1 MSISI
6 LRLIPQIATMI
17 NKNKLQFTKRHGT
30 YLSRDA
36 LAIGRWL
43 STRPRIQIQILPR
56 PSRWRLSCFLSCG
69 WRSSWRWRSLAW
81 WWPWGSLWRWY
92 CPKSFFAKC
101 RETVS
106 WRKKCKKTKRK
117 KRKKCKKKVNPN
129 NSVNI
134 EIKGGSGGGPKKN
147 PVPPSPAASKKVPW
161 IDE

>member
-117 KRKKCKKKVNPN
+117 KRKKCKKRWTRTTPSTLRSREVLVVDQRKTLFH
-129 NSVNI
+129 
-134 EIKGGSGGGPKKN
+134 
-147 PVPPSPAASKKVPW
+147 PPRLQVKRCR
-161 IDE
+161 E